1 MPAPSGVREK
11 AMDEE
16 TKIDLISAILAAGS
30 LSRPDTSSPLGNA
43 DHDGRDVVLAFR
55 SIRKR
60 LLAEGLDPGTPY
72 KWQAPNMARPSRSED
87 EPSG

>member
-1 MPAPSGVREK
+1 MRALSAVREK

-30 LSRPDTSSPLGNA
+30 VNRPDTSRPPESA
-43 DHDGRDVVLAFR
+43 DHDGGDVVLAFR

-60 LLAEGLDPGTPY
+60 LIAEGLDPGTPY
-72 KWQAPNMARPSRSED
+72 KWLAPNMVRPARTEG

>member
-1 MPAPSGVREK
+1 MRALSNVREK

-30 LSRPDTSSPLGNA
+30 VNMPDTSRPPGSA

-60 LLAEGLDPGTPY
+60 LIAEGLDPGTPY
-72 KWQAPNMARPSRSED
+72 KWQPPNMARPARTED